1 MIKRSILL
9 PVFIFYAL
17 SIWSQTSD
25 PTPLKFNGG
34 IVGGATMSQIHGDG
48 IGGFNKL
55 GFNAGVVVEIRS
67 TAKKM
72 VQLGVV
78 YNQKG
83 SRRPPNPTIGDY
95 DTWAYRF
102 TYIDLPIVM
111 HYGYDNYEIMIGLQ
125 PSYLIAGEENFFGSY
140 YTTTLPLNEWD
151 LSGVLGMRM
160 QYSDKS
166 HVFAKLTQSIVAI
179 CPAPD
184 SPITVWDNRM
194 MNMTLEL
201 GTVILI
207 R

>member
-1 MIKRSILL
+1 
-9 PVFIFYAL
+9 
-17 SIWSQTSD
+17 
-25 PTPLKFNGG
+25 
-34 IVGGATMSQIHGDG
+34 MSQIHGDG

-55 GFNAGVVVEIRS
+55 GFNTGVVVEIRS
-67 TAKKM
+67 TQQKM
-72 VQLGVV
+72 LQLGVV

-83 SRRPPNPTIGDY
+83 SRRPPNPTVGDY
-95 DTWAYRF
+95 DTWAYKF

-111 HYGYDNYEIMIGLQ
+111 HRRFDDYELMVGIQ
-125 PSYLIAGEENFFGSY
+125 PSYLISGEENFFGAY
-140 YTTTLPLNEWD
+140 MPTTLPLNEWD
-151 LSGVLGMRM
+151 LSGVLGARM
-160 QYSDKS
+160 QYGEKS
-166 HVFAKLTQSIVAI
+166 HIYAKLTQSIVAI